1 MTQSQRLSAALFI
14 LLTGFLPNSLFA
26 GSMRDRISV
35 ASFDTE
41 SCKVLGLE
49 EAAAVYFLDML
60 TKLNRFD
67 IVEREALKEVL
78 KEQALGTAGIV
89 DESMAA
95 EMGKILGLDYIV
107 MGNVIQAYVSRQKA
121 MTKAKEGTVAKPL
134 WKVRG
139 HAQVA
144 YRFIDVKTGRVK
156 ATGRKTSRSRL
167 LTISRRVAEPEKAK
181 KEESDAVKIVRLMAK
196 TQKMVKN
203 EAPKEEDPNITHR
216 DLVETALQAGIWSMR
231 DDVFNAF
238 PLKAYV
244 LEVTNP
250 KKRLVLVD
258 IGSSMGVRKGDK
270 FNIIVQHPPRIHPVT
285 KKKMRGKREVIGD
298 IKLQTI
304 YESTSVGRYSKGA
317 NTRMDPG
324 REIEAKPRK
333 RGLFGSR

>member
-1 MTQSQRLSAALFI
+1 MIQSQRFMSALFI

-26 GSMRDRISV
+26 GSARDRISV
-35 ASFDTE
+35 ASFDAK
-41 SCKVLGLE
+41 SCKVSGLE
-49 EAAAVYFLDML
+49 DAAAAHFLDML

-67 IVEREALKEVL
+67 IVERETLKEVL
-78 KEQALGTAGIV
+78 KEQALGAAGIV
-89 DESMAA
+89 DETMAA

-107 MGNVIQAYVSRQKA
+107 MGKVVQAHVSRQEA
-121 MTKAKEGTVAKPL
+121 MTKAKEGTVAKPI

-139 HAQVA
+139 HVQVA
-144 YRFIDVKTGRVK
+144 YRFIDVRTSRVK
-156 ATGRKTSRSRL
+156 TTGRKTSRSRI

-196 TQKMVKN
+196 TPKKAKS
-203 EAPKEEDPNITHR
+203 EAPEEVDPNITHR

-231 DDVFNAF
+231 DDVYNGF

-270 FNIIVQHPPRIHPVT
+270 FNIIVQHPPRVHPVT
-285 KKKMRGKREVIGD
+285 KKKRRGKREVIGE

-304 YESTSVGRYSKGA
+304 YESTSVGKYTKGA

-333 RGLFGSR
+333 RGLFGRK